1 MEAFREARW
10 LHAYHS
16 VQQINESS
24 KLDIG
29 LFVFLDKIILWLF
42 GFLESC
48 FDLKEFYRE
57 MEMTIISDLWFKNCS
72 LKKESDRNV
81 DQTFSSVKG
90 LKVFKAIH
98 V

>member
-24 KLDIG
+24 KLDFG

-48 FDLKEFYRE
+48 FDLEEFYRE
-57 MEMTIISDLWFKNCS
+57 MEMTII
-72 LKKESDRNV
+72 
-81 DQTFSSVKG
+81 
-90 LKVFKAIH
+90 
-98 V
+98 